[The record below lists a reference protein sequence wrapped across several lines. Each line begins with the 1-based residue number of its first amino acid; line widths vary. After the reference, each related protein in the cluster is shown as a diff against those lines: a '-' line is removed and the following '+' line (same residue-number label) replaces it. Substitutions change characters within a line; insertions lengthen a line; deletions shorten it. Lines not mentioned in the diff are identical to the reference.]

1 MKAYLKNYRQSP
13 RKVRLVANLIKG
25 KTVTRA
31 QTILKTVPKRATGQ
45 LDKLLASAVANARTQ
60 ENTAPDQLVIE
71 SIRVDQGLVMRR
83 SLPRAHGR
91 ATPIRKKTSH
101 VMLTLGVKR
110 EKTNT
115 SPKGEKASVTPR
127 TKAKKQ

>member
-25 KTVTRA
+25 KPVLRA
-31 QTILKTVPKRATGQ
+31 QIILKTTPKKATEQ
-45 LDKLLASAVANARTQ
+45 IDKLLASAVANARHKDGIAI
-60 ENTAPDQLVIE
+60 EDLMVE
-71 SIRVDQGLVMRR
+71 SIRVDKGLVMRR

-101 VMLTLGVKR
+101 VLLTLGMKAVNKSVSAT
-110 EKTNT
+110 KTKPAG
-115 SPKGEKASVTPR
+115 S
-127 TKAKKQ
+127 KK